1 MQWALEE
8 EMVAVSP
15 RCVLP
20 LVPDRRCW
28 IEECALK
35 SVMGLVV
42 QTRLEILDQSPKV
55 WRCQLAYLVSFP
67 HVLEMHTDVIEW
79 PRFLQL
85 YVPRSIP
92 G

>member
-15 RCVLP
+15 RCVLQ

-28 IEECALK
+28 IEEYALK
-35 SVMGLVV
+35 SVMGSAV

-55 WRCQLAYLVSFP
+55 WKYQLAYLVSFP
-67 HVLEMHTDVIEW
+67 RVQEIHTDVIEW

-85 YVPRSIP
+85 YVPRSIL